1 LALPALRAIPESH
14 RGPDGRGSKKRFAL
28 GGLRADFLLAGFVS
42 MTRTNRQLAV
52 TLSVLAAASA
62 VAVPAGAQFVG
73 GRPAFDERARPE
85 LVQFND
91 FFQPFWGERN
101 YRNRGYDPYNPF
113 TQQRPQQSYEPVKP
127 PPPAARKPDAP
138 APTDTVL
145 VIGDQLADWLGYG
158 LEEALA
164 DTPQI
169 GIARRIKPYA
179 GLVRYEQRADSPDWS
194 QAVKEMLA
202 TEKPSAIVVMLGTN
216 DRLPLRERI
225 TPHPA
230 PAAAEGAAA
239 PEHDQAAAGGT
250 DAAHKPAPPPPPPQP
265 VLGPSYEFHTE
276 KWGELY
282 AKRID
287 EMIAALKTKGVPIL
301 WVGLPSIRGA
311 KSTSDMSYLDELY
324 RARADKAG
332 IVYVDI
338 WDGFADDQ
346 GRYTQQGPDFEGQ
359 TRRLRTYDGVN
370 FTKYGAEKLAHYVE
384 HELRRVLNSHVVPV
398 ALPGPEEQAPAKG
411 GTDVAKPAVGP
422 VVPLNAATSEGG
434 ELLGSGKAGAA
445 KKEPDALAARV
456 LTRGEALAA
465 PHGRADDFS
474 WPRADIGSEPA
485 HDAGPPPA
493 ASPAPSP
500 SSGGKGDKSDAGKP
514 EPNKTEANKADAGR
528 SEPRKPAAAAPPGA
542 APNLAAPG
550 APAAT
555 PNAAPARPRQTT
567 LDGGPVPRP
576 PLPLGPNA
584 AR

>member
-1 LALPALRAIPESH
+1 
-14 RGPDGRGSKKRFAL
+14 
-28 GGLRADFLLAGFVS
+28 
-42 MTRTNRQLAV
+42 MTRTNRRIAV
-52 TLSVLAAASA
+52 TLSILAAGSA
-62 VAVPAGAQFVG
+62 FALPAGAQFAG
-73 GRPAFDERARPE
+73 GRSAFEQRARPE

-113 TQQRPQQSYEPVKP
+113 TQQRPQQSYEPIKP
-127 PPPAARKPDAP
+127 PAPAAKKPDAP
-138 APTDTVL
+138 APTETVL

-169 GIARRIKPYA
+169 GIARRIKPYS

-202 TEKPSAIVVMLGTN
+202 AEKPAAIVVMLGTN

-225 TPHPA
+225 VPKA
-230 PAAAEGAAA
+230 PPAAEGAAA
-239 PEHDQAAAGGT
+239 AEHDQAAAAGA
-250 DAAHKPAPPPPPPQP
+250 DAAHKQTPPPPPPQP
-265 VLGPSYEFHTE
+265 VLGPSYEFHTD

-332 IVYVDI
+332 IGYVDI
-338 WDGFADDQ
+338 WDGFVDDQ

-411 GTDVAKPAVGP
+411 STDIAKPVVGP
-422 VVPLNAATSEGG
+422 VVPLNTVTSEGG

-445 KKEPDALAARV
+445 KKEPDAIAARV

-465 PHGRADDFS
+465 PHGRSDDFS
-474 WPRADIGSEPA
+474 WPRADITSEPA
-485 HDAGPPPA
+485 PDAASPPA
-493 ASPAPSP
+493 ASPAPSQG
-500 SSGGKGDKSDAGKP
+500 GGKTDKSDAGK
-514 EPNKTEANKADAGR
+514 
-528 SEPRKPAAAAPPGA
+528 SEPKKPAAAAPNA
-542 APNLAAPG
+542 APNGAATG
-550 APAAT
+550 APAAA
-555 PNAAPARPRQTT
+555 PNAAPARPRQST

>member
-1 LALPALRAIPESH
+1 
-14 RGPDGRGSKKRFAL
+14 
-28 GGLRADFLLAGFVS
+28 
-42 MTRTNRQLAV
+42 M
-52 TLSVLAAASA
+52 TLSILTAGTAL
-62 VAVPAGAQFVG
+62 AVPAGAQFAG
-73 GRPAFDERARPE
+73 GRSAFDQRARPE

-91 FFQPFWGERN
+91 FLQPFWGERN

-127 PPPAARKPDAP
+127 PAPTAKKPDAP
-138 APTDTVL
+138 APTETVL

-194 QAVKEMLA
+194 QAVKEVLA
-202 TEKPSAIVVMLGTN
+202 AEKPSAIVVMLGTN

-230 PAAAEGAAA
+230 PPAAEGAAA
-239 PEHDQAAAGGT
+239 PEHDQAAAGAA
-250 DAAHKPAPPPPPPQP
+250 DAAHKQTPPPPPPQP
-265 VLGPSYEFHTE
+265 VLGPSYEFHTD

-311 KSTSDMSYLDELY
+311 KSTTDMSYLDELY

-338 WDGFADDQ
+338 WDGFVDDQ

-384 HELRRVLNSHVVPV
+384 HELRRVLNNHVVPV

-411 GTDVAKPAVGP
+411 TTDAKPTVGP
-422 VVPLNAATSEGG
+422 VVPLNTVTSEGG

-445 KKEPDALAARV
+445 KKEPDAIAARV

-474 WPRADIGSEPA
+474 WPRADISSEPA
-485 HDAGPPPA
+485 PDAGAPPA
-493 ASPAPSP
+493 ASPAPP
-500 SSGGKGDKSDAGKP
+500 QGGGKGDKSDAGKS
-514 EPNKTEANKADAGR
+514 EPNKADAKGEANK
-528 SEPRKPAAAAPPGA
+528 SEPKKPAAAAPNGTA
-542 APNLAAPG
+542 APNPAPV
-550 APAAT
+550 
-555 PNAAPARPRQTT
+555 RQRQT
-567 LDGGPVPRP
+567 LDGGLVPRP
-576 PLPLGPNA
+576 PLPIGPAA

>member
-1 LALPALRAIPESH
+1 
-14 RGPDGRGSKKRFAL
+14 
-28 GGLRADFLLAGFVS
+28 
-42 MTRTNRQLAV
+42 MTRTKRQLAV
-52 TLSVLAAASA
+52 TLSILTAGAALAA
-62 VAVPAGAQFVG
+62 PAGAQLAG
-73 GRPAFDERARPE
+73 GRTAFDQRPRAE

-113 TQQRPQQSYEPVKP
+113 TQQRPQQSYEPIKP
-127 PPPAARKPDAP
+127 PAPTAKKPDAP
-138 APTDTVL
+138 QPTETVL

-158 LEEALA
+158 LEEAFA

-169 GIARRIKPYA
+169 GIARRIKPYS

-194 QAVKEMLA
+194 QAVKEVLA
-202 TEKPSAIVVMLGTN
+202 AEKPAAIVVMLGTN

-225 TPHPA
+225 APPRPATPPA
-230 PAAAEGAAA
+230 GENATAA
-239 PEHDQAAAGGT
+239 PEHDQAAAGGAE
-250 DAAHKPAPPPPPPQP
+250 AAHKQTPPPPPPAP
-265 VLGPSYEFHTE
+265 VLGPSYEFHTD

-282 AKRID
+282 EKRID

-338 WDGFADDQ
+338 WDGFVDDQ

-384 HELRRVLNSHVVPV
+384 HELRRVLASHVVPV
-398 ALPGPEEQAPAKG
+398 ALPAPEEQAPAKG
-411 GTDVAKPAVGP
+411 GTDTKPAVGP

-434 ELLGSGKAGAA
+434 ELLGSSKTAA
-445 KKEPDALAARV
+445 PKKEPDALAARV
-456 LTRGEALAA
+456 LTHGEALAP

-474 WPRADIGSEPA
+474 WPRADIGSEPVTEA
-485 HDAGPPPA
+485 APPPA
-493 ASPAPSP
+493 ASPAP
-500 SSGGKGDKSDAGKP
+500 GGAGKGDKSDASKSD
-514 EPNKTEANKADAGR
+514 ANKADVKGDASK
-528 SEPRKPAAAAPPGA
+528 SEPKKPAAAAPNA
-542 APNLAAPG
+542 APNGAATGAPG
-550 APAAT
+550 TT
-555 PNAAPARPRQTT
+555 PNAAPARPRQT

-576 PLPLGPNA
+576 PLPLGPAA

>member
-1 LALPALRAIPESH
+1 
-14 RGPDGRGSKKRFAL
+14 
-28 GGLRADFLLAGFVS
+28 
-42 MTRTNRQLAV
+42 MTRTKRQLAV
-52 TLSVLAAASA
+52 TLSILTAGAALAAPASA
-62 VAVPAGAQFVG
+62 QLAG
-73 GRPAFDERARPE
+73 GRTAFDQRPRPE

-113 TQQRPQQSYEPVKP
+113 TQPRPQQSYEPIKP
-127 PPPAARKPDAP
+127 PAPTAKKPDAP
-138 APTDTVL
+138 QPTEAVL

-158 LEEALA
+158 LEEAFA

-169 GIARRIKPYA
+169 GIARRIKPYS

-194 QAVKEMLA
+194 QAVKEVLA
-202 TEKPSAIVVMLGTN
+202 AEKPAAIVVMLGTN

-225 TPHPA
+225 APRLAAPPA
-230 PAAAEGAAA
+230 GENATAA
-239 PEHDQAAAGGT
+239 PEHDQAAAGGAE
-250 DAAHKPAPPPPPPQP
+250 AAHKQTPPPPPPPPAP
-265 VLGPSYEFHTE
+265 VLGPSYEFHTD

-282 AKRID
+282 EKRID

-338 WDGFADDQ
+338 WDGFVDDQ

-384 HELRRVLNSHVVPV
+384 HELRRVLASHVMPV
-398 ALPGPEEQAPAKG
+398 ALPAPEEQPPAKG
-411 GTDVAKPAVGP
+411 GTDTKPAVGP

-434 ELLGSGKAGAA
+434 ELLGSGKTAA
-445 KKEPDALAARV
+445 PKKEPDAQAARV
-456 LTRGEALAA
+456 LTHGEALAA
-465 PHGRADDFS
+465 PRGRADDFS
-474 WPRADIGSEPA
+474 WPRADISSEPVPEA
-485 HDAGPPPA
+485 APPPS
-493 ASPAPSP
+493 ASPSP
-500 SSGGKGDKSDAGKP
+500 GGTGKGDKSDASKSEG
-514 EPNKTEANKADAGR
+514 NKADLKGDA
-528 SEPRKPAAAAPPGA
+528 SKAEPKKPAAATPSA
-542 APNLAAPG
+542 APNAAPNGAATG
-550 APAAT
+550 APG
-555 PNAAPARPRQTT
+555 AAPARPRQT
-567 LDGGPVPRP
+567 LDGGPAPRP
-576 PLPLGPNA
+576 PLPIGPAA